1 MTFYFFNYAPRI
13 SKLLGWSHEQ
23 TPLKPPPIANA
34 CIFPIQPIKFAVTS
48 YYICQMTVKFSLLLF
63 LYTKMRTLSA
73 WKYFYIYPAY
83 VPVAYGLADVDWK
96 E

>member
-1 MTFYFFNYAPRI
+1 MLPEWESYSHDHMNKPR
-13 SKLLGWSHEQ
+13 SN
-23 TPLKPPPIANA
+23 PPPIANA

-63 LYTKMRTLSA
+63 LCTKMGILSA